1 LSATC
6 AGQCIS
12 MPSPDLATGDQRW
25 TVYELFTHFAVKDI
39 DQICADAAR
48 ILGLDGL
55 TDLREL
61 TRDGADKLIA
71 ELRRAAARERVS
83 DE

>member
-1 LSATC
+1 
-6 AGQCIS
+6 

-25 TVYELFTHFAVKDI
+25 TVYELFTHFGIRDV
-39 DQICADAAR
+39 DQMCADAAR
-48 ILGLDGL
+48 ILGLDVL

-61 TRDGADKLIA
+61 TRDGADELIA
-71 ELRRAAARERVS
+71 GLRRAAARERVS